1 MCLCDRVIQSEKEPL
16 LISLSWCSLQ
26 SLESEKLLQY
36 NYHILHFVSIVKVH
50 LRFPLTSF
58 KQ

>member
-36 NYHILHFVSIVKVH
+36 NYHILHC
-50 LRFPLTSF
+50 T
-58 KQ
+58 